1 MHILRVI
8 LILVLLSMNII
19 QVVISYGLMYNF
31 FMKVFAFILWNLTI
45 VILFAIII
53 YLIFLIDPSFGSL
66 TSSILIVV
74 LVFAIFY
81 LQSKEITV

>member
-1 MHILRVI
+1 
-8 LILVLLSMNII
+8 MNII

-53 YLIFLIDPSFGSL
+53 YLSFLIDPSFGSL